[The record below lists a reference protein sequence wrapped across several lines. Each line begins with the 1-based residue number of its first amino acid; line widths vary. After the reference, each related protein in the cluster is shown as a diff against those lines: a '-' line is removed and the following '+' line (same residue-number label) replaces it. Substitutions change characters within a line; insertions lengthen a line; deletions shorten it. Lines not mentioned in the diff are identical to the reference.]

1 MMRKNQKEKQD
12 LKPLTNQVGKPVPQ
26 RRGLLSLANHNPA
39 DLERMR
45 STILALQQYVRSD
58 PTRVAKQDV
67 VVWINK
73 AVRRYENA
81 FKASIGM
88 PSMNDSVTTQRDAP
102 LDIPTVPLDGFQLV
116 QRLCYIPKLAS
127 LGTAGGGFFATLTS
141 GDLAPFLTAQ
151 TGQKFFRVNKV
162 TSWTVPRADGNAN
175 QGTFA
180 GVSVPAT
187 EGAGGTEVMPLWSE
201 NWSPIGKGFAGIV
214 TQYPLGDFP
223 QLTSDG
229 TAVNILSHYTSLGG
243 TGGIIN
249 VPVVFHVLVECLI

>member
-1 MMRKNQKEKQD
+1 MRKNQEKKQD
-12 LKPLTNQVGKPVPQ
+12 PKPPAKAGKHLYQTQALWSVSQ
-26 RRGLLSLANHNPA
+26 RTTPA
-39 DLERMR
+39 ALEKMR
-45 STILALQQYVRSD
+45 STILQLQEYVRSD
-58 PTRVAKQDV
+58 PTRAPGQNV

-88 PSMNDSVTTQRDAP
+88 PTMSDSVTTQMDAP
-102 LDIPTVPLDGFQLV
+102 FDIPTVPLSGYQLV

-127 LGTAGGGFFATLTS
+127 QGTAAGGFFAKLDS
-141 GDLAPFLTAQ
+141 ADLAPFLSGQ
-151 TGQKFFRVNKV
+151 TGVKFFRINRV

-180 GVSVPAT
+180 GVSVPVT
-187 EGAGGTEVMPLWSE
+187 EAAGGTEVMPLWSE
-201 NWSPIGKGFAGIV
+201 NWSPIGKGFAGII

-229 TAVNILSHYTSLGG
+229 GSVNILAHYTSLGG
-243 TGGIIN
+243 TGGVIN
-249 VPVVFHVLVECLI
+249 VPVVFHVLIESLI